1 MTYFSKQHEIIY
13 QISAPYSPQSNEVV
27 KRKNKT
33 LLDMINIMLT
43 SSSLPNNLL
52 GEALYST
59 CHILYRVPNK
69 SWKKKTLYEIWK
81 NWTSNLKILEEK
93 KAKIRSKCCRIYI
106 YWIFFK

>member
-43 SSSLPNNLL
+43 SSSLPNN
-52 GEALYST
+52 
-59 CHILYRVPNK
+59 
-69 SWKKKTLYEIWK
+69 
-81 NWTSNLKILEEK
+81 
-93 KAKIRSKCCRIYI
+93 
-106 YWIFFK
+106 